1 MTRVKRLRVSYVGE
15 LMTYSG
21 YAFVQL
27 GPLKCTIEPTEG
39 QSLNTTFNI
48 TCSAWNSPNSS
59 PLTYEFGYTLQNGLR
74 AILYQ
79 GNTNSF
85 HTVLIRAIS
94 TIKTSI
100 RDANR
105 TLMEKELNVSVRII

>member
-1 MTRVKRLRVSYVGE
+1 MD
-15 LMTYSG
+15 
-21 YAFVQL
+21 
-27 GPLKCTIEPTEG
+27 CTIEPPEG
-39 QSLNTTFNI
+39 RSLNTTFNI
-48 TCSAWNSPNSS
+48 TCSGWNSQNSS

-79 GNTNSF
+79 GNMSSF

-94 TIKTSI
+94 TIKTAI

-105 TLMEKELNVSVRII
+105 TLMEKELNVLVRVIKYLKEASLRVND